1 MRNAAVNF
9 GVRLCV
15 LIAVGVGG
23 SGHALAEFL
32 ELPADDIAVVG
43 VESVA
48 IAGTDDTLADIARQY
63 DIGHLEIRLANPE
76 VGFWLP
82 GEGTRVQIPSR
93 YVLPKADRKGLVLN
107 IPEMRLYYFAP
118 ASGKDSPGMLI
129 THPVSI
135 GRMDWATPL
144 GGARIT
150 TKVRNPS
157 WVPPKSIHQEAA
169 EEGESLPA
177 VVPPGPDNPLGEYAL
192 KLNLPGYLLHG
203 TNRPYGVGMRV
214 THGCIRMYPEDIEGL
229 FERVPVGTPVMIV
242 NQPVKVGWAQDGLYL
257 EVHPTLEEDER
268 TAEDLKN
275 IAVDLLEQAAG
286 EGAGRISGRTL
297 MRALEE
303 QSGMPV
309 RVARKRESEP
319 GTVSGAGLR
328 S

>member
-1 MRNAAVNF
+1 M
-9 GVRLCV
+9 CV
-15 LIAVGVGG
+15 LIAVGVAG
-23 SGHALAEFL
+23 SGSALADFL
-32 ELPADDIAVVG
+32 ELPAQDIGVVG
-43 VESVA
+43 VETVVVA
-48 IAGTDDTLADIARQY
+48 GGGDTLADIARQH

-76 VGFWLP
+76 VEFWLP
-82 GEGTRVQIPSR
+82 GEGTRVKIPSR
-93 YVLPKADRKGLVLN
+93 YVLPKAARKGLVLN
-107 IPEMRLYYFAP
+107 IPEMRLYYFVP
-118 ASGKDSPGMLI
+118 ASGEDSPGMLI

-144 GGARIT
+144 GVARIT

-157 WVPPKSIHQEAA
+157 WVPPESIRREAA
-169 EEGESLPA
+169 EEAESLPA

-242 NQPVKVGWAQDGLYL
+242 NQPVKVGWAEDGLYL

-268 TAEDLKN
+268 TAEDLRN
-275 IAVDLLEQAAG
+275 IAVDLLEQAAA
-286 EGAGRISGRTL
+286 EGAGRIPGRTL

-309 RVARKRESEP
+309 RVARKT
-319 GTVSGAGLR
+319 GK
-328 S
+328 

>member
-1 MRNAAVNF
+1 MLV
-9 GVRLCV
+9 
-15 LIAVGVGG
+15 AVGFGG
-23 SGHALAEFL
+23 SSSALADFL
-32 ELPADDIAVVG
+32 ELPAEDIGVVG
-43 VESVA
+43 AETMAVA
-48 IAGTDDTLADIARQY
+48 NGGDTLADIARQY

-76 VGFWLP
+76 VEFWLP
-82 GEGTRVQIPSR
+82 GEGTRVRIPSR

-107 IPEMRLYYFAP
+107 IPEMRLYYFVP
-118 ASGKDSPGMLI
+118 ASGEDSPGMLI

-144 GGARIT
+144 GLARIT

-157 WVPPKSIHQEAA
+157 WVPPESIHREAA

-229 FERVPVGTPVMIV
+229 YERVPVGTPVMIV
-242 NQPVKVGWAQDGLYL
+242 NQPVKVGWAEDGLYL

-268 TAEDLKN
+268 QAEDLKN
-275 IAVDLLEQAAG
+275 IAVDLLEQAAA

-303 QSGMPV
+303 QSGTPV
-309 RVARKRESEP
+309 RIARR
-319 GTVSGAGLR
+319 TAN
-328 S
+328 